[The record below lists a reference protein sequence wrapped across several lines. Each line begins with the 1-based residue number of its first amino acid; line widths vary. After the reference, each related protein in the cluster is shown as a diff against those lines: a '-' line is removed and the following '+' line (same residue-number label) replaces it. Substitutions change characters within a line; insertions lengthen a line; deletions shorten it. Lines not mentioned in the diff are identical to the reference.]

1 MTKVREDSYIVY
13 SKSRQEATSY
23 VGPDATQLF
32 RVNMLKASI
41 RLWTKTGMMPTRGWT
56 KIYVSYRTQVDVDWE
71 NDPVH
76 EETILWSCWREPMP
90 WSDNAMEEF

>member
-1 MTKVREDSYIVY
+1 MQYEVY
-13 SKSRQEATSY
+13 GHCPKFNETCLLHSA
-23 VGPDATQLF
+23 
-32 RVNMLKASI
+32 
-41 RLWTKTGMMPTRGWT
+41 WTE
-56 KIYVSYRTQVDVDWE
+56 TQVDVDWE